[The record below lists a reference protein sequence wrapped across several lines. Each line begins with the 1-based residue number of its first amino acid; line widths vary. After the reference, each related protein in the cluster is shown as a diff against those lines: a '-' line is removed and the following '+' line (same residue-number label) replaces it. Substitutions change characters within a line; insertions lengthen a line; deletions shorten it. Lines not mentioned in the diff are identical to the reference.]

1 VTQVSLQYHSG
12 LTWRWSGGMGWA
24 WGQIDLFIFS
34 NFKFLACTVLFI
46 SLLAFNMCV
55 SNFTVNKVFRPTHL
69 SIDHLCISIV
79 PLRHRQWRNVILLKG
94 EAKMEIIII
103 IIIIVIYCNWVVTR
117 WQWLFYIELK
127 WTWRKYLVQFVTEI
141 WVIFVM

>member
-1 VTQVSLQYHSG
+1 
-12 LTWRWSGGMGWA
+12 
-24 WGQIDLFIFS
+24 
-34 NFKFLACTVLFI
+34 
-46 SLLAFNMCV
+46 MCV

-103 IIIIVIYCNWVVTR
+103 IIIIVIYLFIHLVVNRVLGTGEEVSEFCPR
-117 WQWLFYIELK
+117 IHSARY
-127 WTWRKYLVQFVTEI
+127 
-141 WVIFVM
+141 